1 MTDNKEK
8 NLNMTNQMLDI
19 YSDYL
24 ICQNKYATATGLSDL
39 LSGEIS
45 HDKITKYLNSEDLG
59 SKELWIYV
67 KPKIRKHELK
77 RGGALILDDSI
88 EEKPYTDENEIVAW
102 HHSHAKGRHVKGIN
116 ILSCLV
122 SYGEVVLPFGYRIIS
137 KDVSF
142 SEIETRKVKRKSS
155 ISKNQYFRNLI
166 QKATENQVLFDHI
179 LADNWFGSKENME
192 FIQSL
197 GKKFIIGIKSNRTV
211 ALSGKDKKLGKFQPV
226 SSLDMQDGESK
237 KVWLKGVPFEIVLIK
252 KVFINENGSIGV
264 LYLASNDI
272 EHDAT
277 YLYQI
282 YQKRWKI
289 EEYHKSI
296 KENASLAKSP
306 TKKMRSQ
313 ANHIFASIVA
323 FCKLEILKIATATNH
338 FAIKYKLLV
347 AANIASMNELA
358 NLRKNNAFA

>member
-1 MTDNKEK
+1 MTKK
-8 NLNMTNQMLDI
+8 ILDI

-39 LSGEIS
+39 LSGDVS

-59 SKELWIYV
+59 SKELWVYV
-67 KPKIRKHELK
+67 KPEIRKHELEK
-77 RGGALILDDSI
+77 GGVLILDDSI
-88 EEKPYTDENEIVAW
+88 EEKPYTDENEIVSW

-122 SYGEVVLPFGYRIIS
+122 SYGDVVLPFGYEIIH
-137 KDVSF
+137 KDISF
-142 SEIETRKVKRKSS
+142 SDVNTRKVKRKSS
-155 ISKNQYFRNLI
+155 MSKNQHFRNLI
-166 QKATENQVLFDHI
+166 KQSTDNKVLFEYV

-192 FIQSL
+192 FIASL
-197 GKKFIIGIKSNRTV
+197 GKKFIIGIKSNRIV
-211 ALSGKDKKLGKFQPV
+211 ALSGKDKKLGKFQQI
-226 SSLDMQDGESK
+226 SSLNMKGGESK
-237 KVWLKGVPFEIVLIK
+237 KVWLKGVSFEVLLIK
-252 KVFINENGSIGV
+252 KVFINEDGSTGT
-264 LYLASNDI
+264 LYLTSNDT
-272 EHDAT
+272 EHDTAP
-277 YLYQI
+277 LYQI
-282 YQKRWKI
+282 YQKRWRI

-323 FCKLEILKIATATNH
+323 FCKLEIIKVATATNH

-358 NLRKNNAFA
+358 NLRQNNSFA

>member
-1 MTDNKEK
+1 MINK
-8 NLNMTNQMLDI
+8 LLDI

-39 LSGEIS
+39 LSGDIN
-45 HDKITKYLNSEDLG
+45 HDKITKYLNSTDLG
-59 SKELWIYV
+59 SKELWKYN
-67 KPKIRKHELK
+67 KPEIRKHQTAK
-77 RGGALILDDSI
+77 GGVLILDDSI

-102 HHSHAKGRHVKGIN
+102 HHSHAKGIYVKGIN

-122 SYGEVVLPFGYRIIS
+122 VYNDTVLPFGYEIIK

-142 SEIETRKVKRKSS
+142 SDIETRKIKRKSS
-155 ISKNQYFRNLI
+155 SSKNERFRALI
-166 QKATENQVLFDHI
+166 KQSVDNQVTFDHI
-179 LADNWFGSKENME
+179 LTDNWFGSKENME
-192 FIQSL
+192 FINKL

-211 ALSGKDKKLGKFQPV
+211 ALSGKDKKLSKFQQV
-226 SSLDMQDGESK
+226 SSLNMKDGESK
-237 KVWLKGVPFEIVLIK
+237 KVWLKGVSFPILLIK
-252 KVFINENGSIGV
+252 KVFINEDGSTGV

-272 EHDAT
+272 EHNAA

-306 TKKMRSQ
+306 TKRVRSQ
-313 ANHIFASIVA
+313 ANHIFASIIA
-323 FCKLEILKIATATNH
+323 FCKLEVIKVATATNH

-347 AANIASMNELA
+347 AANIASMNELE
-358 NLRKNNAFA
+358 NLRKNYALA

>member
-1 MTDNKEK
+1 MANKI
-8 NLNMTNQMLDI
+8 LDI

-59 SKELWIYV
+59 SKELWVYV
-67 KPKIRKHELK
+67 KPEIRKHELK
-77 RGGALILDDSI
+77 KGGALILDDSI

-102 HHSHAKGRHVKGIN
+102 HHSHARGRHLKGIN

-122 SYGEVVLPFGYRIIS
+122 SYDDVVLPFGYEIIS

-142 SEIETRKVKRKSS
+142 SDIETRKVKRKSS
-155 ISKNQYFRNLI
+155 ISKNHYFRNLI
-166 QKATENQVLFDHI
+166 QRATENQVLFDHI

-192 FIQSL
+192 FIKSL

-211 ALSGKDKKLGKFQPV
+211 ALLGKDKKLGKFQQV

-252 KVFINENGSIGV
+252 KVLINEDGSIGV

-272 EHDAT
+272 EQNAA

-282 YQKRWKI
+282 YQKRCKI

-296 KENASLAKSP
+296 KENASLAKSL

-338 FAIKYKLLV
+338 FSIKYKF
-347 AANIASMNELA
+347 S
-358 NLRKNNAFA
+358 

>member
-1 MTDNKEK
+1 MAN
-8 NLNMTNQMLDI
+8 NILDI

-24 ICQNKYATATGLSDL
+24 ICQNKYATATGLSDM
-39 LSGEIS
+39 LSGDIS
-45 HDKITKYLNSEDLG
+45 HDKITKYLNSTELG
-59 SKELWIYV
+59 SKELWLYA
-67 KPKIRKHELK
+67 KPQIRKHEDPK
-77 RGGALILDDSI
+77 GGVLILDDSI

-102 HHSHAKGRHVKGIN
+102 HHSHAKGRHLKGIN

-122 SYGEVVLPFGYRIIS
+122 SYGDMVLPFGYEIIH

-142 SEIETRKVKRKSS
+142 SDVKTRKVKRKASV
-155 ISKNQYFRNLI
+155 SKNQHFRSLI
-166 QKATENQVLFDHI
+166 QQSVDNKVLFEHV

-192 FIQSL
+192 FIGSL
-197 GKKFIIGIKSNRTV
+197 GKKFILGIKSNRTI
-211 ALSGKDKKLGKFQPV
+211 ALSGDDKKLGKFQQV

-237 KVWLKGVPFEIVLIK
+237 KVWLKGVSFQVMLIK
-252 KVFINENGSIGV
+252 KVFTNEDGSIGI

-277 YLYQI
+277 YLYQV
-282 YQKRWKI
+282 YQKRWRI

-296 KENASLAKSP
+296 KENTSLAKSP
-306 TKKMRSQ
+306 TKKVRSQ

-323 FCKLEILKIATATNH
+323 FCKLEIMKITTATNH

-347 AANIASMNELA
+347 VANIAAMNELV

>member
-1 MTDNKEK
+1 MSKK
-8 NLNMTNQMLDI
+8 ILDI

-39 LSGEIS
+39 LSGDIS

-59 SKELWIYV
+59 SKELWLYI
-67 KPKIRKHELK
+67 KPEIRKHELNK
-77 RGGALILDDSI
+77 GGVLILDDSI

-102 HHSHAKGRHVKGIN
+102 HHSYAKRRHVKGIN

-122 SYGEVVLPFGYRIIS
+122 SYGDVVLPFGYALIR

-142 SEIETRKVKRKSS
+142 SDIETRKVQRKSS
-155 ISKNQYFRNLI
+155 ISKNQHFRNLI
-166 QKATENQVLFDHI
+166 KQSTENKVLFEHI

-192 FIQSL
+192 FIESL
-197 GKKFIIGIKSNRTV
+197 GKKFIIGIKSNRII
-211 ALSGKDKKLGKFQPV
+211 ALSCKDKKLGKFQQI

-237 KVWLKGVPFEIVLIK
+237 KVWLKGVSFEVLLIK
-252 KVFINENGSIGV
+252 KVFINEDGSTGI
-264 LYLASNDI
+264 LYLASNDT
-272 EHDAT
+272 EHDAA
-277 YLYQI
+277 YLYEI
-282 YQKRWKI
+282 YQKRWRI

-296 KENASLAKSP
+296 KENTSLAKSP
-306 TKKMRSQ
+306 TKKVRSQ

-323 FCKLEILKIATATNH
+323 FCKLEIIKVATATNH

-347 AANIASMNELA
+347 AANIASMNELII
-358 NLRKNNAFA
+358 LRKNNDLA

>member
-1 MTDNKEK
+1 
-8 NLNMTNQMLDI
+8 MTNKILDI

-39 LSGEIS
+39 LSGDIS

-67 KPKIRKHELK
+67 KPQIRKHELK
-77 RGGALILDDSI
+77 EGGALILDDSI
-88 EEKPYTDENEIVAW
+88 EEKLYTDENEIVAW

-122 SYGEVVLPFGYRIIS
+122 SYGEVVLPFGYEIIRKDVS

-155 ISKNQYFRNLI
+155 ISKNQHFRNLI
-166 QKATENQVLFDHI
+166 RKSIENKVLFDHV

-192 FIQSL
+192 FIESL

-211 ALSGKDKKLGKFQPV
+211 ALSGKDKKLGKFQRI
-226 SSLDMQDGESK
+226 SSLGMQDGESK
-237 KVWLKGVPFEIVLIK
+237 KVWLKGIPFEVLLIK
-252 KVFINENGSIGV
+252 KVFINEDGSTAV
-264 LYLASNDI
+264 LYIASNDI
-272 EHDAT
+272 EHDAA

-323 FCKLEILKIATATNH
+323 FCKLEIMKIATATNH

-347 AANIASMNELA
+347 AANIASMNELT

>member
-1 MTDNKEK
+1 MINK
-8 NLNMTNQMLDI
+8 LLDI
-19 YSDYL
+19 YTDYL

-39 LSGEIS
+39 LSGDIS
-45 HDKITKYLNSEDLG
+45 HDKITKYLNSTDLG
-59 SKELWIYV
+59 SKELWKYN
-67 KPKIRKHELK
+67 KSEIRKHQTVK
-77 RGGALILDDSI
+77 GGVLILDDSI
-88 EEKPYTDENEIVAW
+88 EEKPYTDENEIVSY
-102 HHSHAKGRHVKGIN
+102 HHSHAKGIYVKGIN

-122 SYGEVVLPFGYRIIS
+122 VYNDAVFPFGYEVIK

-142 SEIETRKVKRKSS
+142 SDVETRKIKRKSS
-155 ISKNQYFRNLI
+155 SSKNEHFRNLI
-166 QKATENQVLFDHI
+166 KQSVDNQVMFDHV

-192 FIQSL
+192 FINKL

-211 ALSGKDKKLGKFQPV
+211 ALSGKEKKLGKFRQV
-226 SSLDMQDGESK
+226 SSLNMKDGESK
-237 KVWLKGVPFEIVLIK
+237 KVWLKGVSFPILLIK
-252 KVFINENGSIGV
+252 KVFTNEDGSTGV

-272 EHDAT
+272 EHEAA

-282 YQKRWKI
+282 YQKRWRI

-306 TKKMRSQ
+306 TKRVRSQ

-323 FCKLEILKIATATNH
+323 FCKLEVMKVATSTNH

-358 NLRKNNAFA
+358 NLRKNYALA

>member
-1 MTDNKEK
+1 MGNK
-8 NLNMTNQMLDI
+8 LLDI

-39 LSGEIS
+39 LSGDIS
-45 HDKITKYLNSEDLG
+45 HDKITKYLNSVDLG
-59 SKELWIYV
+59 SKELWEYN
-67 KPKIRKHELK
+67 KREIRKHQTDK
-77 RGGALILDDSI
+77 AGVLILDDSI

-122 SYGEVVLPFGYRIIS
+122 SYNDVVLPFGYEIIH
-137 KDVSF
+137 KDVKF
-142 SEIETRKVKRKSS
+142 SDIETGRLKRKSS
-155 ISKNQYFRNLI
+155 TSKNEHFRNLI
-166 QKATENQVLFDHI
+166 QQSVYNKVMFEHV

-192 FIQSL
+192 FIDKL

-211 ALSGKDKKLGKFQPV
+211 ALSGKDKKLGKFQQV
-226 SSLDMQDGESK
+226 SSLNMKDGESK
-237 KVWLKGVPFEIVLIK
+237 KVWLKGVSFRVRLIK
-252 KVFINENGSIGV
+252 KVFTNEDGSTGI

-272 EHDAT
+272 EHEAA

-282 YQKRWKI
+282 YQKRWRI

-306 TKKMRSQ
+306 TKRVRSQ
-313 ANHIFASIVA
+313 DNHIFASIVA
-323 FCKLEILKIATATNH
+323 FCKLEIMKVATATNH

-347 AANIASMNELA
+347 AANIASMNELV
-358 NLRKNNAFA
+358 NLRENNVFA

>member
-1 MTDNKEK
+1 MANKI
-8 NLNMTNQMLDI
+8 LDI

-39 LSGEIS
+39 LSGDIS

-59 SKELWIYV
+59 SKELWVYV
-67 KPKIRKHELK
+67 KPQIRKHELK
-77 RGGALILDDSI
+77 VGGVLILDDSI

-122 SYGEVVLPFGYRIIS
+122 SYGEVVLPFGYEIIR

-142 SEIETRKVKRKSS
+142 SDIETRKVKRKSS
-155 ISKNQYFRNLI
+155 ISKNQHFRSLI
-166 QKATENQVLFDHI
+166 QRSIDNKVLFDHV

-192 FIQSL
+192 FIESL
-197 GKKFIIGIKSNRTV
+197 GKKFIIGIKSNRTL
-211 ALSGKDKKLGKFQPV
+211 ALSGEEKKLGKFQQI
-226 SSLDMQDGESK
+226 SSLGMQDGEAK
-237 KVWLKGVPFEIVLIK
+237 KVWLKGIAFEVLLIK
-252 KVFINENGSIGV
+252 KVFTNEDGSTGI

-272 EHDAT
+272 EHDAA

-282 YQKRWKI
+282 YQKRWRI

-323 FCKLEILKIATATNH
+323 FCKLEIIKVATATNH

-347 AANIASMNELA
+347 AANIASMNELM
-358 NLRKNNAFA
+358 NLRKNNVFA